1 MKEEKPD
8 SAIIVQQEDAPIPTP
23 AAARPINWDADR
35 GENQMDNHNL
45 THSGRIVVITGLLLL
60 IAGLWAGFGTLDEV
74 STGTG
79 KVIPSSREQV
89 LQSLDGGILVALN
102 VHEGQRVDANQIVA
116 RLDPTRSQSNVGESV
131 ARYQAALAASARLS
145 AEVNDSPLKFPA
157 ALDAA
162 PDLIASET
170 RLYNLRRSQ
179 FADSKA
185 SINDSL
191 NAVNREL
198 GITRRLASTGAASSV
213 EVLRLDRQ
221 KSDLQLKLLDLRSQY
236 LVQAREELAKATA
249 EAASLAEVIKGRED
263 SVNRSTVRSPV
274 KGIVKNIKV
283 NTLGGVIPPN
293 GELMEIV
300 PVDDH
305 LLIEARLSPRD
316 IAFIHPDQKALV
328 KITAYDYAIYGGL
341 DGVVDSISPDTIQ
354 DEAKPEIYYY
364 RVFIR
369 TSHGYLQNKAGKR
382 FNIVPGMIAN
392 VDIKTGEKTV
402 LDYLVKPFNKAK
414 EALRER

>member
-1 MKEEKPD
+1 MKDDQPD
-8 SAIIVQQEDAPIPTP
+8 LAVIPPEPAPIPTP
-23 AAARPINWDADR
+23 ANARPLNWNRDH
-35 GENQMDNHNL
+35 GENDFDNHSL
-45 THSGRIVVITGLLLL
+45 SRSGHIITISGLLL
-60 IAGLWAGFGTLDEV
+60 IVAWIWAAFGTLDEV

-102 VHEGQRVDANQIVA
+102 VREGQRVDAGEVVA
-116 RLDPTRSQSNVGESV
+116 RLDPTRSASNVGESV

-145 AEVNDSPLKFPA
+145 AEVNELPLTFPA
-157 ALDAA
+157 ELDTV
-162 PDLIASET
+162 PLLVASET
-170 RLYNLRRSQ
+170 RLYKLRRSQ
-179 FADSKA
+179 FTDSKA
-185 SINDSL
+185 RIDDSL
-191 NAVNREL
+191 RAVDSEL
-198 GITRRLASTGAASSV
+198 AITRRLATTGAASNV
-213 EVLRLDRQ
+213 EVLRLERQ
-221 KSDLQLKLLDLRSQY
+221 RSDLQLKILDLRSQY

-249 EAASLAEVIKGRED
+249 EAASLSEIIKGRTD
-263 SVNRSTVRSPV
+263 SVTRMTVRSPV

-300 PVDDH
+300 PMDDH
-305 LLIEARLSPRD
+305 LLIETRLSPRD
-316 IAFIHPDQKALV
+316 IAFIHPDQAALV

-341 DGVVDSISPDTIQ
+341 KGVVDSISPDTIQ
-354 DEAKPEIYYY
+354 DEAKPEVYYY

-369 TSHGYLQNKAGKR
+369 TENDYLQNKAGKR
-382 FNIVPGMIAN
+382 FSIVPGMIAN

-402 LDYLVKPFNKAK
+402 MDYMVKPFNKVK